1 MLRTLR
7 TAMNSILSAIE
18 SLIQSG
24 RTISSDIM
32 TAAASEIRRLTQG
45 IQSLQSGAAQTPPPV
60 PPPEPPL
67 ENAMPSSVINAFNFD
82 PASNSLRVQFRG
94 RFPNAEG
101 SIYQYEN
108 VPNEIFELFRRGA
121 VPARTRGSNRWGN
134 WWEGKHPS
142 MGSSMNVLLRGLNLP
157 YQRLS

>member
-7 TAMNSILSAIE
+7 TALNSILSSVE

-45 IQSLQSGAAQTPPPV
+45 IQSLQSGAAQTPPPA
-60 PPPEPPL
+60 PPAPAL
-67 ENAMPSSVINAFNFD
+67 ENSMPSSVINAFNFD
-82 PASNSLRVQFRG
+82 PRNNRLRVQFRG
-94 RFPNAEG
+94 DFPNAEG
-101 SIYQYEN
+101 SIYEYEN
-108 VPNEIFELFRRGA
+108 VPNEVFELFRRGA

-142 MGSSMNVLLRGLNLP
+142 MGSSMNVLLKGLNLP
-157 YQRLS
+157 YQRIS